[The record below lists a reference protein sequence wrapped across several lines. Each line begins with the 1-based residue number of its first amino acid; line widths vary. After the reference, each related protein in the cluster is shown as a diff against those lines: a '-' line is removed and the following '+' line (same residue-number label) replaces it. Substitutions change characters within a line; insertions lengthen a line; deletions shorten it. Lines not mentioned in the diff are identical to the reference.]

1 MSGSRPN
8 GSALAAVAEAFFAG
22 LLFYSWMNR
31 FFILDPFFTLILER
45 AGTAA
50 EKALADFL
58 FGGPLVEIS
67 FAVAILLYLSRRRK
81 RATEHFDADGE
92 TAETES
98 KR

>member
-1 MSGSRPN
+1 MNGSRAN

-22 LLFYSWMNR
+22 LLFYSWMKS
-31 FFILDPFFTLILER
+31 FFLLAPLGPILNR

-50 EKALADFL
+50 EKVLAWFL

-81 RATEHFDADGE
+81 RATEHFDAHGE